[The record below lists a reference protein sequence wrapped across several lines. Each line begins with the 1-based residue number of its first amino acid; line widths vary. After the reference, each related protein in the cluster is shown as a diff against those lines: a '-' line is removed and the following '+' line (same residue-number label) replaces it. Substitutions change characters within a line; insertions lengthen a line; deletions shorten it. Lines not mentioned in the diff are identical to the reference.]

1 MWGHWFYTGRIF
13 NENVIEMKIE
23 LVAQPERI
31 LRVEDIK
38 VRSATSLSVV
48 NQGKEGSGWTS
59 ISAYHTEWQTWKCEQ
74 ILKLAESLLATAPRQ
89 SCSISI
95 FPYQFNINYSVSLL
109 INTNINNN
117 YFKEALSISISYQLF
132 ETSLINFNININTL
146 ILTLLSIYISI
157 I

>member
-1 MWGHWFYTGRIF
+1 
-13 NENVIEMKIE
+13 MKIE

-109 INTNINNN
+109 INTNININ
-117 YFKEALSISISYQLF
+117 YFKEGLSISILYQLLKKLPYQF
-132 ETSLINFNININTL
+132 QYQYI
-146 ILTLLSIYISI
+146 LSISPYDIVKITNFLSISHCYQCQYWYQLVN
-157 I
+157 